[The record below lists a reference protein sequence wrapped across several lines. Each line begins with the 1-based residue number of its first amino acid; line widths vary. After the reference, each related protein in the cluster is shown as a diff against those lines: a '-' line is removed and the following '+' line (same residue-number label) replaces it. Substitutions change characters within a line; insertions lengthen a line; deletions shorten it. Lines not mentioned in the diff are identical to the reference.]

1 MISDF
6 GSSGW
11 RMVGGLRIALL
22 AVAMTITGC
31 AQKASTLPPGSADAD
46 KFLFDRGS
54 EAAKEKKWL
63 NAREYFRNL
72 VDNYPQSPFR
82 PDAKLALGDT
92 YIGEDTTESLLLA
105 ANEFREFL
113 TFYPTH
119 ARADYAQLQLTRSYM
134 EQMLAPE
141 RDQTATQDAIKEIEI
156 FLQRFPNSKLM
167 PEARK
172 MEREAKDRL
181 SEANYRVGFYYFRV
195 RWYPGAIERFKEVLS
210 TDPNYTHRDAVYFH
224 LAESL
229 YRSASPTDEA
239 AGKAKKAEALPYYE
253 RLIKEFEKSEY
264 LPEAQKRVA
273 ELKAVS

>member
-1 MISDF
+1 MMSDF
-6 GSSGW
+6 GS
-11 RMVGGLRIALL
+11 GGVRIAVRI
-22 AVAMTITGC
+22 AVLVFAATIAGC
-31 AQKASTLPPGSADAD
+31 AEKTANLAPGTADAD
-46 KFLFDRGS
+46 KFLFDRGT

-63 NAREYFRNL
+63 DSREYFRNL

-92 YIGEDTTESLLLA
+92 FITDGGTENLLLA

-119 ARADYAQLQLTRSYM
+119 ARADYAQLQLARSFTN
-134 EQMLAPE
+134 QMLAPE
-141 RDQTATQDAIKEIEI
+141 RDQSATRDAIKEIEI

-172 MEREAKDRL
+172 MEREARDRL
-181 SEANYRVGFYYFRV
+181 SEANYRVGFFYYRIK
-195 RWYPGAIERFKEVLS
+195 WYTGAVDRFKDVLN
-210 TDPNYTHRDAVYFH
+210 TDPGFSNRDALYYY

-229 YRSASPTDEA
+229 YLQ
-239 AGKAKKAEALPYYE
+239 AKQIPDGAKDKLAEALPYYE

-264 LPEAQKRVA
+264 LAAAQKRIL
-273 ELKAVS
+273 ELKNPS

>member
-6 GSSGW
+6 GS
-11 RMVGGLRIALL
+11 RGLRICVRISVIVL
-22 AVAMTITGC
+22 AATLAGC
-31 AQKASTLPPGSADAD
+31 AAKQATVTPGAADAD
-46 KFLFDRGS
+46 KFLFDRGTES
-54 EAAKEKKWL
+54 AKEKKWL
-63 NAREYFRNL
+63 QAREYYRNL

-92 YIGEDTTESLLLA
+92 YIGDGGTENLLLA

-119 ARADYAQLQLTRSYM
+119 PRADYAQLQLARAFT

-141 RDQTATQDAIKEIEI
+141 RDQAATRDAIKEIEI

-167 PEARK
+167 PEARR

-195 RWYPGAIERFKEVLS
+195 RWYPGAIDRFKDLLA
-210 TDPNYTHRDAVYFH
+210 TDPAYSGRDAVYYH

-229 YRSASPTDEA
+229 YRTAELDPNAES
-239 AGKAKKAEALPYYE
+239 KNAKKAEALPYYD
-253 RLIKEFEKSEY
+253 RLLKEFEKSEY
-264 LPEAQKRVA
+264 LELAQKRVA
-273 ELKAVS
+273 ELKTP